1 MYKYLIL
8 IFRFYEV
15 TKLSEQFRNI
25 LCDADL
31 ISEMPKKEMSAG
43 ERAIRHG
50 EVKLLKSLQYQL
62 KNDNKSQRRKILKY
76 KTHEFEEQE
85 DKSNT
90 DIRDVEFRLSNDLS
104 RYCFT

>member
-1 MYKYLIL
+1 M
-8 IFRFYEV
+8 

-25 LCDADL
+25 LRDADL
-31 ISEMPKKEMSAG
+31 ISEIIKKEMSAG

-62 KNDNKSQRRKILKY
+62 KNDNKSQKRKILKY
-76 KTHEFEEQE
+76 KTHELEEQE
-85 DKSNT
+85 DEKSHT

-104 RYCFT
+104 RYV